1 MRVFRDL
8 VEQKTDQG
16 GTAVTIGNFDGLH
29 RGHKALIDIT
39 LNAAKQ
45 QQLISTLLS
54 FEPLP
59 RQFFDPA
66 SRPFRL
72 QSTTGKLR
80 QLREWGMQQVCLLRF
95 NRALA
100 SLSAEDFIQKI
111 LLDGLNTRQLFV
123 GEDFRFG
130 EDRRGDVEML
140 ARSGKENGFETHF
153 MPAVCLQ
160 GERVSSTRL
169 REALSAGD
177 MRPAADLLGRVYAI
191 TGRVV
196 KGQQLGRKLGYPT
209 ANISMQHRP
218 CPVAGVFAIEVE
230 LPGSDRPLPGVASIG
245 KRPTVGGSK
254 LLLEAHLFDFN
265 ADLYGQR
272 IKVKL
277 IEHLRGEAHFSSL
290 DELTEKMQQDEL
302 LARAVL
308 ARRMEY

>member
-8 VEQKTDQG
+8 LNQKIDQSG
-16 GTAVTIGNFDGLH
+16 AAVTIGNFDGLH
-29 RGHKALIDIT
+29 LGHKALIDTT
-39 LNAAKQ
+39 LKAAKQ
-45 QQLISTLLS
+45 RQLISTLLS

-59 RQFFDPA
+59 KQYFDPE
-66 SRPFRL
+66 SQPFRL

-80 QLREWGMQQVCLLRF
+80 QLREWGIQQVCLLRF

-100 SLSAEDFIQKI
+100 SLSAEDFIQQI
-111 LLDGLNTRQLFV
+111 LLKGLNTRQLFV

-130 EDRRGDVEML
+130 KDRGGDIDML
-140 ARSGKENGFETHF
+140 ARAAKENGFETHF
-153 MPAVCLQ
+153 MQAVCVQ

-169 REALSAGD
+169 REALATGN
-177 MRPAADLLGRVYAI
+177 MQLAEVLLGRSYSI
-191 TGRVV
+191 SGRVL

-230 LPGSDRPLPGVASIG
+230 LPGYDRPLPGVASIG
-245 KRPTVGGSK
+245 KRPTVGGRK

-308 ARRMEY
+308 ARRME